1 MKSFLL
7 KPPSL
12 SLLMFRSTAVFLM
25 CVLLCPTKLL
35 ATEPRFEIEVMS
47 ILSKAGCNAG
57 TCHGN
62 LNGKGGFKLSL
73 RGQDA
78 EYDYASLVQGSRGRR
93 VNFVLP
99 AESLMLQKA
108 IGTVPHRGGIRFDRE
123 SAEYEQLNQWLQL
136 GAVGPKVDSPRL
148 ANLQVSPSAAV
159 VRAPEET
166 LQISV
171 RATYSDGSSRDVTSR
186 ACYELSNLD
195 ASVSADGEV
204 KRVKFGETT
213 LIVRYLNQQVA
224 VPIAFIDPPDDFVWQ
239 EEQQI
244 NFVDHHVFSKLR
256 SLSIQPSPR
265 CDDSTYVRRAF
276 LDAVGRLPTAAEAR
290 DFVANTAEGKRSKLV
305 DALLERKE
313 FSDYWALKFA
323 DILRV
328 EEKILD
334 PRGVDLFHA
343 WIRTQLHNRV
353 PHDKFVRSLVTGTG
367 STFDQPAANFYRA
380 NRDATTRGE
389 TSARLFL
396 GTRLQCAKCHNHPF
410 DRWTQDDYYRWST
423 LFSQIDYEI
432 GDNKRKDK
440 LDKNEFAG
448 EQTVRVAKKQE
459 VRNPTTN
466 ELTSPK
472 FLGGDSWKPG
482 EPEERLEAVAKWITA
497 PENELFVKSQVNFV
511 WYHMMGLGLVD
522 PIDDFRLT
530 NPASNPALLDAL
542 ADHFVEKRF
551 DIRALIRVIML
562 SRIYQSSSRPLK
574 SNQHDETSYSRALV
588 KRLPA
593 EVLLDMQS
601 DVLGT
606 PASFAGYPVGLRAV
620 QIPGVKRVRSRD
632 KGTNTGDRFLR
643 TFGKPERILACDCER
658 SNETNL
664 QQVLG
669 LIGKGLNERIA
680 NSPVLVEL
688 ANSERSDQEIVEQL
702 YWSALSRPPT
712 NAELGSTKQ
721 LFETAGSDRLPVL
734 QDIAWAVL
742 NAKEF
747 LFRN

>member
-1 MKSFLL
+1 ML
-7 KPPSL
+7 
-12 SLLMFRSTAVFLM
+12 RSTAVILI
-25 CVLLCPTKLL
+25 CVSIWQPKLL
-35 ATEPRFEIEVMS
+35 ADEPRFEIEVMS

-73 RGQDA
+73 RGQDS
-78 EYDYASLVQGSRGRR
+78 EFDYAALVQGSRGRR
-93 VNFVLP
+93 VNFALP

-108 IGTVPHRGGIRFDRE
+108 IGAVPHRGGIRFDRD
-123 SAEYEQLNQWLQL
+123 SHEYQELVQWLHL
-136 GAVGPKVDSPRL
+136 GATGPKKDSPRL
-148 ANLQVSPSAAV
+148 TELQVTPASAV
-159 VRAPEET
+159 VRSPEDK
-166 LQISV
+166 LQIKV
-171 RATYSDGSSRDVTSR
+171 QATFSDGSSRDVTKR
-186 ACYELSNLD
+186 ACYELSNLN
-195 ASVSADGEV
+195 ASVSNAGEV
-204 KRVKFGETT
+204 RRAKFGETT

-224 VPIAFIDPPDDFVWQ
+224 VPIAFIDPPGDFVWQ
-239 EEQQI
+239 EEQEI
-244 NFVDHHVFSKLR
+244 NFVDHHVFAKLR

-265 CDDSTYVRRAF
+265 CDDSTFVRRAF
-276 LDAVGRLPTAAEAR
+276 LDAIGRLPTAVEAR
-290 DFVANTAEGKRSKLV
+290 DFVADSAEDKRSTLI
-305 DALLERKE
+305 DTLLEREE

-328 EEKILD
+328 EEKVLD

-343 WIRTQLHNRV
+343 WIRKQLQDRV
-353 PHDKFVRSLVTGTG
+353 PHDQFVRSLVTGTG
-367 STFDQPAANFYRA
+367 STFAQPAANFYRA

-423 LFSQIDYEI
+423 LFSQMDYEI

-448 EQTVRVAKKQE
+448 EQTVLVAKKEE

-472 FLGGDSWKPG
+472 FLGGDSWTPG
-482 EPEERLEAVAKWITA
+482 KPEERLVAVAEWITA
-497 PENELFVKSQVNFV
+497 PENDLFVKSQVNFV
-511 WYHMMGLGLVD
+511 WYHVMGQGLVD

-530 NPASNPALLDAL
+530 NPASNPELLDAL
-542 ADHFVEKRF
+542 ASHFVEERF
-551 DIRALIRVIML
+551 NIRELLRVIMQ
-562 SRIYQSSSRPLK
+562 SRIYQGSSHPLA
-574 SNQHDETSYSRALV
+574 SNQHDQTSYSRALV
-588 KRLPA
+588 RRLPA

-601 DVLGT
+601 DVLGE
-606 PASFAGYPVGLRAV
+606 PASFGGYPAGLRAV

-632 KGTNTGDRFLR
+632 KGSQAGDRFLK

-669 LIGKGLNERIA
+669 LIGEGLNERIA
-680 NSPVLVEL
+680 TSPVLVKL
-688 ANSERSDQEIVEQL
+688 AKSKRSNQEIVEQF

-712 NAELGSTKQ
+712 DAEIDTTVQ
-721 LFETAGSDRLPVL
+721 LLDSAGSDRLAAL

-747 LFRN
+747 LFRK